1 MNALFF
7 VNQVS
12 SFNTVR
18 VDSVDRRH
26 ACEDAIIRMSS
37 ERSKAITARGRAAR
51 VAAYKAKHEAD

>member
-1 MNALFF
+1 MNSLVF

-18 VDSVDRRH
+18 VDSDARRH
-26 ACEDAIIRMSS
+26 ACEDAIVKMST

-51 VAAYKAKHEAD
+51 VAAYKAKHKVD